1 MRQGRN
7 LGREASFSS
16 WQLWYLVAKFFNTA
30 GVKTFS
36 VECDTSAV
44 KAKALPWCQITQ
56 CPDGELAVTHG
67 VTIFN
72 QIGPDLS
79 VNEAG
84 DRLSMD

>member
-1 MRQGRN
+1 M
-7 LGREASFSS
+7 
-16 WQLWYLVAKFFNTA
+16 
-30 GVKTFS
+30 
-36 VECDTSAV
+36 
-44 KAKALPWCQITQ
+44 Q
-56 CPDGELAVTHG
+56 CPDGELVVTHG